1 LYVSGILHYQDHPEV
16 DVSGV
21 AKHRPLYDG
30 ILFEFRGY
38 LKAVLLVEDEYETMA
53 RSTGLVAV
61 AVFVQQGEAT
71 GYDTIRGIES
81 GHEGEEFF
89 WVEETEEWRAPA
101 VVAAEAAA
109 EAGVAGEAV
118 PALADGGGAR
128 EGGRL
133 RGQAEKDVGEDVVVH
148 VVQRRRRRK
157 HPAFLRA
164 HAGSGVEAAA
174 GRRSEGRNVERE

>member
-1 LYVSGILHYQDHPEV
+1 MAIL
-16 DVSGV
+16 
-21 AKHRPLYDG
+21 
-30 ILFEFRGY
+30 I
-38 LKAVLLVEDEYETMA
+38 VEDEYETMA